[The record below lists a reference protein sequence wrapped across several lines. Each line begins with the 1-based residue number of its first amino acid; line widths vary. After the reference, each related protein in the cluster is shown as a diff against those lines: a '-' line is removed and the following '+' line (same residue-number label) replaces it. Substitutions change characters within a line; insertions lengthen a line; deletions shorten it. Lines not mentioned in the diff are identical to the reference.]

1 MKTVFAPSEV
11 AHIFANK
18 QQDNATNSGR
28 SLFFEKDSIYSY
40 GRHFPIAK
48 HVENNEGV
56 KALLFTT
63 RRYSNT
69 TAKHIAVVRNATS
82 HLNKIYCFNP
92 DTTQVD
98 NMQSFLNSIKNCLSS
113 LDKAKKPAKYI
124 LEAEQIQAQVHKF
137 AEFYGIKTKQIDTL
151 IDSAKSGKYSEL
163 LSRERK
169 AKERKAKAE
178 QKQAEK
184 TFLISLDKWRNFDTS
199 ILYGRPFGYDYLR
212 INKDKKRIETSQGV
226 QIPIEIAKLTFE
238 WIKTKVKCTDDCNY
252 KIADFEVKE
261 LNENYLVAGCHKVSM
276 EEINTIGKQ
285 I

>member
-28 SLFFEKDSIYSY
+28 TLFFEKKSIYSY
-40 GRHFPIAK
+40 GRHFAIAR
-48 HVENNEGV
+48 HVENNEGA

-63 RRYSNT
+63 RVYSNT

-82 HLNKIYCFNP
+82 HLNKIYCYNP
-92 DTTQVD
+92 NSTQVE
-98 NMQSFLNSIKNCLSS
+98 NMESYLNSVKNALSN

-124 LEAEQIQAQVHKF
+124 LEAEQVQAQAHKF

-163 LSRERK
+163 LAKERK

-184 TFLISLDKWRNFDTS
+184 AFLISLDKWRKFETS
-199 ILYGRPFGYDYLR
+199 ILYGRHFGFDYLR
-212 INKDKKRIETSQGV
+212 INKDKNRIETSQGV
-226 QIPIEIAKLTFE
+226 KIPIEVAKLAFN

-252 KIADFEVKE
+252 KIIDFEVKE
-261 LNENYLVAGCHKVSM
+261 LNEKYLIAGCHKVSM
-276 EEINTIGKQ
+276 EEINTIGNK